1 MSTFMT
7 GRRLLT
13 VEEEMDAI
21 PDKGIVVVDDHV
33 VHYKDVKRDEGF
45 CHAQVQYLV
54 HIVSANQSRW
64 LCPSPPKTALK
75 GNDLLTRVLVHNQ
88 ILHTAQSIWD
98 LKTIQDKY
106 IFSEFFKSFTVH
118 TLYVPRGPP
127 DYNL

>member
-1 MSTFMT
+1 MSTFLT

-54 HIVSANQSRW
+54 ITWA
-64 LCPSPPKTALK
+64 
-75 GNDLLTRVLVHNQ
+75 
-88 ILHTAQSIWD
+88 
-98 LKTIQDKY
+98 
-106 IFSEFFKSFTVH
+106 
-118 TLYVPRGPP
+118 
-127 DYNL
+127 